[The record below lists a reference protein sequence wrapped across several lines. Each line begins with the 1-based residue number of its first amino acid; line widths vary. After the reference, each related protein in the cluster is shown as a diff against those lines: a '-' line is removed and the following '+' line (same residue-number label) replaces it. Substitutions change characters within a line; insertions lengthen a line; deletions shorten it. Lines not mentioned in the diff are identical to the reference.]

1 MTELENNPLFELFV
15 LGILA
20 AFIEAVC
27 FVVILSY
34 SLPPTDMAYGS
45 APFDNSVV
53 VLVMSTGAVATGIL
67 MFPFSTWLLRRV
79 NLGRSF
85 GPLLIPGLVAFLTT
99 PIVQFASVP
108 LALIA
113 TVGGMFYC
121 RRKYLLAPGTDDAL
135 ASE

>member
-1 MTELENNPLFELFV
+1 MTELQKNPFFELFV
-15 LGILA
+15 LGIIA

-45 APFDNSVV
+45 APFDNEVV
-53 VLVMSTGAVATGIL
+53 VLVMSAGAVATGL
-67 MFPFSTWLLRRV
+67 LVFPFSAWLLRRV
-79 NLGRSF
+79 NLSRSF
-85 GPLLIPGLVAFLTT
+85 GPLLIPGLVAFLMT
-99 PIVQFASVP
+99 PFIQIASVP

-121 RRKYLLAPGTDDAL
+121 RRKYPIAPATDDVFE
-135 ASE
+135 SV